1 MDGMVDGLAPKGK
14 GRSRIAVMSNRH
26 GAACGSVS
34 IMRGVDD
41 AENVVA
47 FPQAPEAIELR
58 HLRAFLAVAEEL
70 NFGRA
75 AERLYITQPAL
86 SRQIRA
92 LEQLLGC
99 ELLRRSTHRVELTL
113 AGEALLDRVRP
124 VLREVDATISTV
136 QSVGGELV
144 GRVARLWEPLALAVA
159 ADADLQQQRMA
170 YEKMLAN
177 FEPPPEVA
185 VTAVNANGVPSL
197 LVAQQPDDPPRLL
210 HLHGGGYCRGS
221 AFGYRPL
228 AGGLA
233 VSADTGVLVPDYRL
247 APEHP
252 CPAAIEDGI
261 SAYQWMLER
270 GVAPEEA
277 ILCGDSSGGGLVV
290 SVLLTIEQRGLPRP
304 GGAVLMCPWVDLM
317 LSLQT
322 DVPQIMRASAVAYLG
337 AHPADDPVVNPLT
350 ADLTGLP
357 PLLIQAAT
365 GDDRL
370 ADANALAD
378 HARGHGVD
386 ARLDLYSV
394 DAHVFQLFWSF
405 LPEAAAALQAAA
417 RFVREVTPAGRL
429 PAETAPRARAA
440 SAPAARRPR
449 APRG

>member
-1 MDGMVDGLAPKGK
+1 MG
-14 GRSRIAVMSNRH
+14 
-26 GAACGSVS
+26 
-34 IMRGVDD
+34 GVDD

-124 VLREVDATISTV
+124 VLREVDATVSAV

-144 GRVARLWEPLALAVA
+144 GRVARLWEPLVQA
-159 ADADLQQQRMA
+159 AATDADVQQQRMA

-177 FEPPPEVA
+177 FPVPEA
-185 VTAVNANGVPSL
+185 VTVRPVTANGVSSL
-197 LVAQQPDDPPRLL
+197 VVAQEPDEPPTML
-210 HLHGGGYCRGS
+210 HLHGGGYVVGS

-228 AGGLA
+228 AGALA
-233 VSADTGVLVPDYRL
+233 LATDTGVLVPDYRL

-252 CPAAIEDGI
+252 FPAAIEDAVA
-261 SAYQWMLER
+261 AYRWMLDR
-270 GVAPEEA
+270 GIGPQEVT
-277 ILCGDSSGGGLVV
+277 ISGDSAGGGLVV
-290 SVLLTIEQRGLPRP
+290 SVLLTLKQRGLPQP
-304 GGAVLMCPWVDLM
+304 GGAVLMCPWVDLAM
-317 LSLQT
+317 SLGE
-322 DVPQIMRASAVAYLG
+322 DEGIRRAAAAYLG
-337 AHPADDPVVNPLT
+337 GHPADDPVASPLG
-350 ADLTGLP
+350 ADFSGLP

-370 ADANALAD
+370 ADANALVD
-378 HARGHGVD
+378 RAREHGVD

-405 LPEAAAALQAAA
+405 LPEAAEALKAAGDFA
-417 RFVREVTPAGRL
+417 REVTASEPL
-429 PAETAPRARAA
+429 PAATARRARAA